1 MVDVADAPYI
11 KPDRPTS
18 EQILAWKRLTFV
30 EKLGLADQMR
40 STAILLRETH
50 LRQEH
55 PDLSEAEIR
64 RRVREFVLYGGA

>member
-1 MVDVADAPYI
+1 MPDAPYI

-18 EQILAWKRLTFV
+18 EQIAAWKRLTFV

-40 STAILLRETH
+40 STAIRLREAR

-55 PDLSEAEIR
+55 PDLPEAEIR
-64 RRVREFVLYGGA
+64 QRVRELVLHGGA